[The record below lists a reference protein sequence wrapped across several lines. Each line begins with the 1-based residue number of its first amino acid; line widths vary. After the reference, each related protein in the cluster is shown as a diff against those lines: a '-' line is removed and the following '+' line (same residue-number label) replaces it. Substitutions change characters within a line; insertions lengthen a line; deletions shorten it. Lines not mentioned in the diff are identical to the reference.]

1 MNHRAL
7 PGSASRIK
15 NAPRPPPIHAPKI
28 GTSAVTATNAE
39 TAPAYGIPRISIPK
53 KHRTPMMTASVS
65 CPLTKFVKV
74 WLVRK
79 AILRSRCAFF
89 CGRTVTMSF
98 FKCAATTSF
107 FASRYSAKTSPKRTS
122 TKADRTEV
130 AAPHVTVRMPLPS
143 SLIKAVTFSINRSES
158 MAYSGRTMLYF
169 AANRTTPVHHRP
181 ISST

>member
-1 MNHRAL
+1 
-7 PGSASRIK
+7 
-15 NAPRPPPIHAPKI
+15 
-28 GTSAVTATNAE
+28 
-39 TAPAYGIPRISIPK
+39 
-53 KHRTPMMTASVS
+53 MMTASVS

-74 WLVRK
+74 WLVRE

-122 TKADRTEV
+122 TKTDRTEV

-143 SLIKAVTFSINRSES
+143 SLIKAVSFSINRSES
-158 MAYSGRTMLYF
+158 MVYSGRTMLYF
-169 AANRTTPVHHRP
+169 AANRTMPAHHRP